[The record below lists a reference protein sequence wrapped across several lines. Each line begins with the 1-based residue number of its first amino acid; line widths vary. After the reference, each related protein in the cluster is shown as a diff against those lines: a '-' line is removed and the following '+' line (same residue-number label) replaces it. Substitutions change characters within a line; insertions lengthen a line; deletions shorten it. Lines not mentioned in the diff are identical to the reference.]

1 MWPARCHPSRHRIR
15 ALPSW
20 ISRLWPSG
28 YTSVSFT
35 TKSVSG
41 ASADTNSDA
50 VTAPVSASG
59 ALSGG
64 EVKPSPGGTAFVY
77 VNVPE
82 SVGPGDTFRLCLQSQ
97 GSASR
102 QFRIR
107 VPPNHTP
114 GTRLRVELPA
124 KGGET

>member
-1 MWPARCHPSRHRIR
+1 MRRRQQR
-15 ALPSW
+15 
-20 ISRLWPSG
+20 
-28 YTSVSFT
+28 F
-35 TKSVSG
+35 G
-41 ASADTNSDA
+41 ACRWW
-50 VTAPVSASG
+50 G
-59 ALSGG
+59 GGGGG

-124 KGGET
+124 KGGD